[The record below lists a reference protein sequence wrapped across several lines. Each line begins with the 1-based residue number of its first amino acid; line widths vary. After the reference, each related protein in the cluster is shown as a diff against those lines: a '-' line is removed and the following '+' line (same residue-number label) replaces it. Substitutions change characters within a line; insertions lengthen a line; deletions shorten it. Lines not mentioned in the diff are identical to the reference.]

1 MNAPAPTRTHDPI
14 SVRVVTAVAEAAG
27 TDPIDLE
34 PPLYHSVDPEALDR
48 LLCTGLDGQIRF
60 EYRGYT
66 VTVQGDGTVSVD
78 GVTDTDS
85 Q

>member
-1 MNAPAPTRTHDPI
+1 MNTPTPTRTHDSI
-14 SVRVVTAVAEAAG
+14 SIRVVTAVAEAAG

-34 PPLYHSVDPEALDR
+34 PPLYNSIDPEALDR
-48 LLCTGLDGQIRF
+48 LLCTGLDGWIRF

-66 VTVQGDGTVSVD
+66 VTVHGDETVSVD
-78 GVTDTDS
+78 EPGFDS